1 MKKDS
6 VSAIL
11 AIIFCLVFLQ
21 VVQASALNL
30 RINSS
35 LDSVDSNAYFIT
47 KTSSS
52 YLDGLDGFDAVV
64 LSPPSNYSQL
74 YSTVSSNLMVD
85 AWNNATT
92 SRAINLT
99 YATDGAQTGNLNLT
113 WSHSNPEYGIVLNDY
128 GYDANRRI
136 LNSSVN
142 LFSVSSYL
150 INGFNGTNRY
160 LSLLV
165 TKYSSTINISSFRDS
180 VPIND
185 PINLSTI
192 ITSSLGIS
200 AVIANVTY
208 PNSTSVSYVL
218 TGTYPN
224 YNFNSGSLAL
234 VGEYSVIYN
243 ATDSIGG
250 SALSSD
256 WFEVYDR
263 YFWNLSLI
271 TGDGNSVNGVNISFY
286 RPNTTSL
293 LDGLTN
299 VTSNGFA
306 SFNVNR
312 RFYDVKSL
320 FSNGNNVLIRNVNLS
335 NSSFYW
341 NLQNITG
348 EGLSLA
354 MFNTVIGGNYTIGVA
369 SNSSD
374 FANNSVQITLNY
386 YGYNPLADSRMKILK
401 CSAWEYNLSSCS
413 SGWSVLTTSSAN
425 HLAVANST
433 GFSAYLLAETTC
445 GDGVCQSGESYDGC
459 RAIIPSSADCAPAV
473 TVVSSSGGG
482 GGGAG
487 LTSTDINK
495 IEEIVKSF
503 LNVGGIKLETASI
516 YKEVFAGEQ
525 TTVRIQLQN
534 TLNAPKVISLSVDGA
549 LADLISFD
557 DSQVSLKPSEERSIM
572 MKIIVPKITNPGNYE
587 GDLILSSGTEQGK
600 IPVAIRVLS
609 PEGKLIDVRV
619 QPLLQTVAPGN
630 VLKIQTDIANTGKA
644 ATVNGTLDLQL
655 LDIQTGEIVLRQQ
668 ESFNVE
674 TSLSL
679 ISELEI
685 PADFSTGKYMLKAVA
700 SYLDLDKQEVQISS
714 IAYIAINYSLL
725 ERKILFVPVWIWLII
740 LALSGAIFAIYY
752 VLYRIAE
759 NKRRYK
765 VSVNLASLPQAGKN
779 SEFVGKIAETGIRAF
794 YDLNKLSTHTL
805 IAGST
810 GSGKTVAAQDLV
822 EAALLHNKSV
832 VVFDPTAQWTGF
844 LKKCEDSAMLKRY
857 KYFDMNPKSAAG
869 FKGTLKTV
877 TDPYEVIDLPKYTS
891 QPGAITVFDVS
902 HLTPKEIDL
911 FVASSIEQV
920 FKSNPQEARE
930 LKSLLVY
937 DEVHRL
943 LPKFGGSGEGFLQLE
958 RGAREFR
965 KWGIGLLLIS
975 QVLSDFIGE
984 VKANIGTEIQM
995 GTRYEGDLERIN
1007 MKYGED
1013 VLKSVVKEAVG
1024 TGMLVNAEYNRGKPY
1039 FVSFRPLLH
1048 NTQRLSDAD
1057 LKKYTEYFEKIESI
1071 EDQIEQLDKYKV
1083 DVIDL
1088 QLETKLA
1095 RNKIAVGQFQLAEM
1109 YVEPLVK
1116 KLEEMWKKIGKKPAE
1131 KKRQKLAKVDVESGI
1146 KKAKA
1151 ERQKFIKKESI
1162 VSKEKE

>member
-1 MKKDS
+1 M
-6 VSAIL
+6 
-11 AIIFCLVFLQ
+11 FLQ
-21 VVQASALNL
+21 AVQASVLNL

-52 YLDGLDGFDAVV
+52 YLDGLDGYDAVV

-85 AWNNATT
+85 AWNDATT
-92 SRAINLT
+92 SRIINLT
-99 YATDGAQTGNLNLT
+99 YTVDSAQTGNLNLT
-113 WSHSNPEYGIVLNDY
+113 WSHSNYEYGAFLKDY
-128 GYDANRRI
+128 GYDSNRQN
-136 LNSSVN
+136 LNSSIN
-142 LFSVSSYL
+142 LFSTFYYL
-150 INGFNGTNRY
+150 IPGFNGATRY
-160 LSLLV
+160 LSLV
-165 TKYSSTINISSFRDS
+165 FDKYVSTVNIAPTRNNVNINT
-180 VPIND
+180 N
-185 PINLSTI
+185 INLSTQ
-192 ITSSLGIS
+192 ITSSNGIS
-200 AVIANVTY
+200 NAWAKVTY
-208 PNSTSVSYVL
+208 PDSSSINYTL
-218 TGTYPN
+218 IGNYPN
-224 YNFNSGSLAL
+224 YVYNSAVLTIP
-234 VGEYSVIYN
+234 GEYLVTYFANSSGTIANY
-243 ATDSIGG
+243 
-250 SALSSD
+250 SD
-256 WFEVYDR
+256 WFEVYDN
-263 YFWNLSLI
+263 YVWNI
-271 TGDGNSVNGVNISFY
+271 TLVNGTGSAVDNVNITFY
-286 RPNTTSL
+286 RPNTTTIL
-293 LDGLTN
+293 NGLTN
-299 VTSNGFA
+299 TTSNGFV
-306 SFNVNR
+306 SFNVNQR
-312 RFYDVKSL
+312 LYDLNSV
-320 FSNGNNVLIRNVNLS
+320 FSNGDSVLIRDANLS
-335 NSSFYW
+335 NESLYW
-341 NLQNITG
+341 NVQNITDG
-348 EGLSLA
+348 DTNIPLYRKVFKG
-354 MFNTVIGGNYTIGVA
+354 IA
-369 SNSSD
+369 SNSTD
-374 FANNSVQITLNY
+374 FANNSVQLTFDYANLICV
-386 YGYNPLADSRMKILK
+386 NPSTCTSQVLRILK
-401 CSAWEYNLSSCS
+401 CANWNYTSSECS
-413 SGWSVLTTSSAN
+413 GSWTELTTSKIPTYSKVA
-425 HLAVANST
+425 ANST
-433 GFSAYLLAETTC
+433 GFSAYVLAEASCGTGGGCEPQYGETTSTC
-445 GDGVCQSGESYDGC
+445 
-459 RAIIPSSADCAPAV
+459 PSECFS
-473 TVVSSSGGG
+473 TVNVVSGGG
-482 GGGAG
+482 GGGGGG
-487 LTSTDINK
+487 LTSTDIGK

-549 LADLISFD
+549 LTDLISFD
-557 DSQVSLKPSEERSIM
+557 DSQVSLKPSEERSVM
-572 MKIIVPKITNPGNYE
+572 MKIIVPKTMNPGNYE
-587 GDLILSSGTEQGK
+587 GDLILSSGKEQGK

-619 QPLLQTVAPGN
+619 QPLLPTVAPGN
-630 VLKIQTDIANTGKA
+630 VLKVQTDIANTGKA
-644 ATVNGTLDLQL
+644 ASVNGTLDLQL

-679 ISELEI
+679 ISEIEI
-685 PADFSTGKYMLKAVA
+685 PSDFPTGKYMLKAVA

-714 IAYIAINYSLL
+714 IAYEEINYSLL
-725 ERKILFVPVWIWLII
+725 ERKILFVPVWIWLSILLLIGII
-740 LALSGAIFAIYY
+740 FGTYY
-752 VLYRIAE
+752 TFYKIAE

-794 YDLNKLSTHTL
+794 YDLNKLATHTL

-844 LKKCEDSAMLKRY
+844 LKKCDDSSMLKRY
-857 KYFDMNPKSAAG
+857 KYFDMNPNSATG

-975 QVLSDFIGE
+975 QVLSDFVGE

-995 GTRYEGDLERIN
+995 GTRYDGDLERIN

-1024 TGMLVNAEYNRGKPY
+1024 TGMVVNAEYNRGKPY

-1048 NTQRLSDAD
+1048 NTQRLSDSD
-1057 LKKYTEYFEKIESI
+1057 LKKYTEYFEKIENI
-1071 EDQIEQLDKYKV
+1071 EDQIAQLDKYKV

-1109 YVEPLVK
+1109 YLEPLAK
-1116 KLEEMWKKIGKKPAE
+1116 KLEEMWKKIGKKPVE
-1131 KKRQKLAKVDVESGI
+1131 KKRQKFTKLDIESGV

-1151 ERQKFIKKESI
+1151 ERQKFIRKESI
-1162 VSKEKE
+1162 VSEEKKKE